1 MMTNLLRRLEK
12 IEASMAPPE
21 TMKVRVTIRFIGA
34 DGRPTGEI
42 KFPPEKDEPER

>member
-1 MMTNLLRRLEK
+1 
-12 IEASMAPPE
+12 
-21 TMKVRVTIRFIGA
+21 MKVRVTIRFIGA